1 MCLLLKILRLVLLL
15 IPSCCRF
22 DKHLSTLMWPAASV
36 SDRGCQS
43 FAPCLMLHPAPCAA
57 ADDLVVLDRYVDS
70 AEWWVN
76 GDNWECSVLF
86 FVMYF
91 QYITCAL
98 AYALGSTFRLSL
110 FYNWAV
116 VVSHPASPLPLLQLF
131 VTHCAVLHLPSCSR
145 TSSA

>member
-1 MCLLLKILRLVLLL
+1 MLYSTPHAI
-15 IPSCCRF
+15 S
-22 DKHLSTLMWPAASV
+22 DK
-36 SDRGCQS
+36 
-43 FAPCLMLHPAPCAA
+43 F
-57 ADDLVVLDRYVDS
+57 VVLHRYVDS

-110 FYNWAV
+110 LYNWAV
-116 VVSHPASPLPLLQLF
+116 VVSQPASPLLLLPLF
-131 VTHCAVLHLPSCSR
+131 VTHCAVLHLPSCSC
-145 TSSA
+145 TSPPKVVQVPQKPCCKEVSGIVPVSLNLS